1 LAKVELRRT
10 CSKGAI
16 LHAMS
21 LADLR
26 REYALQSLTE
36 RDVDPDPVRQFERW
50 FEQASSA
57 GLVEPNA
64 MALATSSRDGH
75 PSVRMVLLKGVD
87 ERGFVFYT
95 DYRSRKGAELAENP
109 RASLCLW
116 WDVLQRQVR
125 AEGTVARVP
134 AAESAEYFRTR
145 PHGSRIGAWA
155 SHQSSGL
162 AARDALEREVA
173 RLSVQYPDGSEVP
186 LPPHWGGYRLFP
198 TVVEFWQGRPSRLHD
213 RIAYVRDA
221 AAWRIE
227 RLSP

>member
-1 LAKVELRRT
+1 
-10 CSKGAI
+10 
-16 LHAMS
+16 MS

-50 FEQASSA
+50 FEQATSA
-57 GLVEPNA
+57 GMVEPNA
-64 MALATSSRDGH
+64 MALATSTGDGR

-87 ERGFVFYT
+87 EMGFVFYT

-125 AEGTVARVP
+125 VEGTAVRVS
-134 AAESAEYFRTR
+134 AAESAGYFRTR

-155 SHQSSGL
+155 SHQSSRL

-173 RLSVQYPDGSEVP
+173 RLSVQYPDGTEIP
-186 LPPHWGGYRLFP
+186 LPPHWGGYRISP
-198 TVVEFWQGRPSRLHD
+198 AVVEFWQGRPSRLHD
-213 RIAYVRDA
+213 RIAYVRDG

-227 RLSP
+227 RLAP